1 MDLPVQASWSAVI
14 LAVIGLITAWVT
26 NWIKSKDSGKAERD
40 AKLKGLRDDIEIA
53 RNGLRSALERGDTD
67 DVTQWRARLQD
78 ARSALAAATAPDS
91 AH

>member
-1 MDLPVQASWSAVI
+1 MDGVQATWLGFAV
-14 LAVIGLITAWVT
+14 AVLSLVTAWLT
-26 NWIKSKDSGKAERD
+26 RRWQNTDAGKAERD
-40 AKLKGLRDDIEIA
+40 AKLKGLRDDIEIS

-91 AH
+91 AG